1 MVPSPQAIFLK
12 FSAMAKDQKKSPVHE
27 QIEENLRRVYDEA
40 LNDRV
45 PDRFMELLRQLKEA
59 ETKKPAG
66 KDGDES

>member
-1 MVPSPQAIFLK
+1 
-12 FSAMAKDQKKSPVHE
+12 MAKDRKKSPVHE

-40 LNDRV
+40 LNDQV